1 MAPVFEAAAKEFE
14 PRLRFAKVDTDAEQS
29 LAARYHIQAIP
40 TMVLV
45 RGGRELARHS
55 GAMPGRRATLLDR
68 AASQWVKASG
78 RFVSAADTSAG
89 VTQPA
94 A

>member
-1 MAPVFEAAAKEFE
+1 MGGPCRAMAPSRCGEGVE

-55 GAMPGRRATLLDR
+55 GAMPAGALR
-68 AASQWVKASG
+68 SWISSISMGEGSG
-78 RFVSAADTSAG
+78 
-89 VTQPA
+89 
-94 A
+94 